1 MFIIF
6 KEYIYVSFIFVFNT
20 YLYTFVDIFNTHM
33 YVILRKMRNKK
44 QLLIEQLDQ
53 KLEKFK
59 ASAMVLVPTKGW
71 INTIRTTLNM
81 TQGQLG
87 TKLEMTK
94 GAIQKIEERE
104 ASGQITINKLRDVGQ
119 ALDMKFVY
127 GFVPKDG
134 SIENL
139 ISIKAEKLAQKIVLR
154 TNQNMK
160 LEDQGIGDEKIKETI
175 KKLANEIKREMRKS
189 LWD

>member
-1 MFIIF
+1 
-6 KEYIYVSFIFVFNT
+6 
-20 YLYTFVDIFNTHM
+20 
-33 YVILRKMRNKK
+33 MRNKK
-44 QLLIEQLDQ
+44 QLLIEQLDK

-59 ASAMVLVPTKGW
+59 DSAMVQIPTKGW

-81 TQGQLG
+81 TRDQLG

-104 ASGQITINKLRDVGQ
+104 ALGQITINKLRDVGQ

-127 GFVPKDG
+127 GFVPNNGTIDDLIQ
-134 SIENL
+134 IE
-139 ISIKAEKLAQKIVLR
+139 AEKLAQKIVLR

-160 LEDQGIGDEKIKETI
+160 LEDQGIGDEKIARTI
-175 KKLANEIKREMRKS
+175 KELASEIKREMRKS

>member
-1 MFIIF
+1 
-6 KEYIYVSFIFVFNT
+6 
-20 YLYTFVDIFNTHM
+20 
-33 YVILRKMRNKK
+33 MRNKK
-44 QLLIEQLDQ
+44 KLLVEQLDQ
-53 KLEKFK
+53 KIAVFK
-59 ASAMVLVPTKGW
+59 DAERVQVPQKGW

-81 TQGQLG
+81 TMDQLG
-87 TKLEMTK
+87 TKLRLTK

-104 ASGQITINKLRDVGQ
+104 AIGQITINKLKDVGE

-134 SIENL
+134 TIENL
-139 ISIKAEKLAQKIVLR
+139 INLKAEKLARKIVLR

-160 LEDQGIGDEKIKETI
+160 LEDQGISDNKINDSI
-175 KKLANEIKREMRKS
+175 IDLANEIKREMRKS